1 MKLRLIVICWL
12 ALIGGSCAA
21 PQLPEMGALPGRAL
35 PTSDL
40 ANLNT
45 AISNLTLELQE
56 VTNDP
61 FSVLLEQETQLVST
75 LESSLSSLTTSVP
88 QLTPGQGTAPLPAT
102 AKGILYDLIPSVQTL
117 LSQIIAKLRPRLD
130 KAVED
135 GNTELTD
142 RLTGLLDI
150 LKRILTSLETMQA
163 VIKNVTNWANLVLT
177 R

>member
-1 MKLRLIVICWL
+1 
-12 ALIGGSCAA
+12 
-21 PQLPEMGALPGRAL
+21 MGALPGRAL

-88 QLTPGQGTAPLPAT
+88 QLTPGQGIHTYLVFYS
-102 AKGILYDLIPSVQTL
+102 KLIQV
-117 LSQIIAKLRPRLD
+117 
-130 KAVED
+130 
-135 GNTELTD
+135 
-142 RLTGLLDI
+142 
-150 LKRILTSLETMQA
+150 
-163 VIKNVTNWANLVLT
+163 KN
-177 R
+177 